1 MRLFLYLILCS
12 RDVTFLNDCVGAD
25 VEKACANPAQGM
37 KLINFQTY
45 VVKFCKIV
53 KDVPI
58 NIKFIFLKE
67 ETA

>member
-1 MRLFLYLILCS
+1 MCLILYLILRS
-12 RDVTFLNDCVGAD
+12 RDVTFLNDSVGAD

-37 KLINFQTY
+37 KLINFQKY

-53 KDVPI
+53 KDVSI
-58 NIKFIFLKE
+58 SIKFIFSKE